1 MFSFNLLPAFFLSE
15 SFTNAADNNQR
26 YPYETEEPGTDSSL
40 HCRRERPADAPDDD
54 EDVAPDGGD
63 DASRAA
69 AVDGAHDGA
78 AGEVHE
84 EESEEAVGI
93 VFAIIFVT
101 KFFTFYYFNFI
112 RIKPSS
118 ILWNTFIP
126 ATAEVLGECKMA
138 IREDV
143 KYAKSNKHV
152 IVFIRIVVTQ
162 HFVHKDI
169 VKSNLTMK
177 RINKNTLFTISLL
190 LSTLN
195 STFPNQFS
203 YNKMRI
209 SSIVLPPSSFSRYSC
224 GLAGKLEIF
233 YAPN

>member
-93 VFAIIFVT
+93 VFAIIFVAT
-101 KFFTFYYFNFI
+101 FFTFYYFNFI

-138 IREDV
+138 VRKDV
-143 KYAKSNKHV
+143 NYAKCKKH
-152 IVFIRIVVTQ
+152 FRTRAA
-162 HFVHKDI
+162 HSH
-169 VKSNLTMK
+169 
-177 RINKNTLFTISLL
+177 
-190 LSTLN
+190 
-195 STFPNQFS
+195 
-203 YNKMRI
+203 MR
-209 SSIVLPPSSFSRYSC
+209 SPPEEPH
-224 GLAGKLEIF
+224 LA
-233 YAPN
+233 